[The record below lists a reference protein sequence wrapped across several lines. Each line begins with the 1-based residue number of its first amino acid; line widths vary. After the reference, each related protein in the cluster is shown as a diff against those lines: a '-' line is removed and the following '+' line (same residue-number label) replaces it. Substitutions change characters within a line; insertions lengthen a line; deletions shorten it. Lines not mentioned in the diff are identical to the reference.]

1 MRDASPNASRTFELI
16 AARVLSKT
24 MRVLSLTKRSSSYE
38 SGEGGGGSA
47 TSEPLGVGD
56 ESRAIWLLDRKKFL
70 FSFNEDSGL
79 IIG

>member
-1 MRDASPNASRTFELI
+1 MRDAFPNASRTFELI

-24 MRVLSLTKRSSSYE
+24 MRVLSFTKRSSSYE
-38 SGEGGGGSA
+38 SGREGGA

-56 ESRAIWLLDRKKFL
+56 ESRAIWLLDRKKIL

>member
-38 SGEGGGGSA
+38 SAGGA
-47 TSEPLGVGD
+47 TSDPLGVGD
-56 ESRAIWLLDRKKFL
+56 ESRAIWLLDRNKFL
-70 FSFNEDSGL
+70 FTFNEDSAL